1 MASYYTL
8 GASLPDLLIDDA
20 KIEYTTRAFVE
31 ELRERAPKSDRKQID
46 LVLLRGD
53 NRVLLSL
60 LKEEPIPEIHMPL
73 AVGEEVLKLLI
84 TAIRSEGSDDP
95 FGRVKVPAGIPDYMV
110 RFVREYINEQIG
122 DDVLFVEDYLSGLYH
137 KYVSGKANTFLKS
150 WFEINLNVNN
160 ILAALTAKKYALDYK
175 KYLIGSN
182 EIVRILNTG
191 VWSDINTLDGGE
203 IVAEI
208 MKIGEESD
216 PMHRERKIDAF
227 KWRFL
232 DELTFTDTFSI
243 NAMVAYLLKLQ
254 ILERWIV
261 LDKAMGKERFRE
273 IIMGLKKE
281 GRDELASFVEKNKK
295 K

>member
-53 NRVLLSL
+53 NRVLVSL

-73 AVGEEVLKLLI
+73 AVGEEVLNLLI
-84 TAIRSEGSDDP
+84 TAIRSEGTDDP

-122 DDVLFVEDYLSGLYH
+122 DDVLFVEDYLSTLYH

-160 ILAALTAKKYALDYK
+160 ILAALTAKKYDLDYK

-182 EIVRILNTG
+182 EIVRILNSG

-203 IVAEI
+203 MVAEI